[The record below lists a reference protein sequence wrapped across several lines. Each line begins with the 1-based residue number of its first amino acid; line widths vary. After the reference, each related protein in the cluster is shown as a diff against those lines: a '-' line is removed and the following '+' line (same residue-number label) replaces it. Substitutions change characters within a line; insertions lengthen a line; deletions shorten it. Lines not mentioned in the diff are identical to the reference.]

1 MIPMLTLTDA
11 DFNRLYTYIKKNY
24 GIDLSK
30 KKQLIVSRL
39 TNTLSAQGY
48 TGFAQYVDE
57 ILSGRNTDMVTSMLN
72 KLTTNYT
79 YFLREEAHFKFL
91 NDTVLPALAKKHE
104 RDKVLSIWSAGCS
117 SGEEPYTISMYLKE
131 FFGSR
136 SQSWDTRILA
146 TDISQQILN
155 TARNPAYHEENLER
169 VPPSWKQKYFIKEK
183 DGSYTIAPAIK
194 QNVIFQTFNL
204 MDSIRFR
211 RPFDLIFCRNV
222 MIYFDQPTKDALV
235 RRFYDA
241 TVPGGYLFIGHSEGL
256 SKSDCPYRYIM
267 PAIYQ
272 KSGHPS
278 PSYHS
283 ERGLN
288 YEK

>member
-1 MIPMLTLTDA
+1 MLTLTDS
-11 DFNRLYTYIKKNY
+11 DFQRLYTYIRKNY

-39 TNTLSAQGY
+39 TNTLTARGY
-48 TGFAQYVDE
+48 TGFSQYVEE
-57 ILSGRNTDMVTSMLN
+57 ILSGRDKEMVTSMLN
-72 KLTTNYT
+72 RLTTNYT

-91 NDTVLPALAKKHE
+91 WDMVLPALAKRHE
-104 RDKVLSIWSAGCS
+104 RDRVLSIWSAGCS

-131 FFGSR
+131 YFGA
-136 SQSWDTRILA
+136 QANSWDTRILA

-155 TARNPAYHEENLER
+155 TARNPSYQEESLER
-169 VPPSWKQKYFIKEK
+169 IPPSWKKKYFVKEQ
-183 DGSYTIAPAIK
+183 DGSYSVAQPIK
-194 QNVIFQTFNL
+194 QNVIFKTFNL
-204 MDSIRFR
+204 MDPIRFR

-222 MIYFDQPTKDALV
+222 MIYFNQPTKDALV

-256 SKSDCPYRYIM
+256 NKADCPYQYIM

-272 KSGHPS
+272 RSGNQAPS
-278 PSYHS
+278 TTP
-283 ERGLN
+283 ERRLH
-288 YEK
+288 YAK

>member
-1 MIPMLTLTDA
+1 MQTLPLSDA
-11 DFNRLYTYIKKNY
+11 DFHRLYSHIKANY
-24 GIDLSK
+24 GIDLGK

-39 TNTLSAQGY
+39 SNTLISQGY
-48 TGFAQYVDE
+48 TGFSQYVDE
-57 ILSGRNTDMVTSMLN
+57 VISGKDKEMVTSMLN

-79 YFLREEAHFKFL
+79 YFLREEAHFKYL
-91 NDTVLPALAKKHE
+91 WDTVLPALAQKHA

-131 FFGSR
+131 FFGP
-136 SQSWDTRILA
+136 QAGSWDTRILA
-146 TDISQQILN
+146 TDISQQILS
-155 TARNPAYHEENLER
+155 TARNPVYQADSLSR
-169 VPPSWKQKYFIKEK
+169 LPAAWKQKYFVKGSS
-183 DGSYTIAPAIK
+183 DSYTLAPSIK

-204 MDSIRFR
+204 MDPIRFR

-235 RRFYDA
+235 KRFFNA

-256 SKSDCPYRYIM
+256 NKADCPYKYVM

-272 KSGHPS
+272 KKG
-278 PSYHS
+278 
-283 ERGLN
+283 
-288 YEK
+288 